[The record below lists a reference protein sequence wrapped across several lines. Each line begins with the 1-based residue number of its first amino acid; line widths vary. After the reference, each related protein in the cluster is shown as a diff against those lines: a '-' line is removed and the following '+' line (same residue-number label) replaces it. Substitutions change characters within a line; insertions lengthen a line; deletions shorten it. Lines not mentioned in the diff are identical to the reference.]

1 MSKRKGA
8 LECQYCGKV
17 MKTPRGRSA
26 HEHMVHGHG
35 MTPEAHAKAVE
46 RRRKRNARLEAE
58 SQHQSLAAFASIAKD
73 ARNMRCLATS
83 RQGQSAHVGT
93 AIAVPRR
100 ILFFANR
107 GRFKRLPT
115 TSQ

>member
-1 MSKRKGA
+1 MSKRKGS

-17 MKTPRGRSA
+17 MKTPKGRSA

-58 SQHQSLAAFASIAKD
+58 SQYQSLADMAIEASLK
-73 ARNMRCLATS
+73 
-83 RQGQSAHVGT
+83 SAMGEPLDDLE
-93 AIAVPRR
+93 ASLI
-100 ILFFANR
+100 FDD
-107 GRFKRLPT
+107 
-115 TSQ
+115 